1 MLYFYH
7 FKYRILFRYYTDTS
21 CQNWVSYWY
30 RPYYCDLN
38 NRYRVCGTYVII
50 KLYHYHTKQDNNNN
64 KFLLLLLL
72 YKGGMGIR
80 L

>member
-38 NRYRVCGTYVII
+38 NRYRVCGTYVI
-50 KLYHYHTKQDNNNN
+50 
-64 KFLLLLLL
+64 
-72 YKGGMGIR
+72 
-80 L
+80 